1 MEKFFSCET
10 EHVVQSFVLGHTRI
24 VLSDAYSIKSADKIK
39 EILEAI
45 SKIYIEN
52 GLELSEDEI

>member
-1 MEKFFSCET
+1 M
-10 EHVVQSFVLGHTRI
+10 QSFVLGHTRI

-52 GLELSEDEI
+52 GVELSEDEI